1 MSMHAYASKLCRSTQ
16 CCEKSWWASISV
28 YQVLTSTGGCQFTN
42 SAASFPW
49 EPQIL
54 ICVGVWSRMAHI
66 SILQLQFYL
75 KMWEEMQSRRTGRA
89 EFYGWEEKKKKW
101 YTRFFSFFF
110 LTKFES
116 GIKRKGRLNEC
127 VCECERQRHCIWR
140 IKKRKSPNFFFSDD
154 FFEHGPYCSE
164 PMGADWSKKEIV
176 IMIKIESLKFYY
188 SYKYNLPLFKNRFC
202 HLFIKPASFQVF
214 KVLSVPF
221 INRGIYF

>member
-1 MSMHAYASKLCRSTQ
+1 MLWKILMSL
-16 CCEKSWWASISV
+16 
-28 YQVLTSTGGCQFTN
+28 
-42 SAASFPW
+42 
-49 EPQIL
+49 
-54 ICVGVWSRMAHI
+54 HI
-66 SILQLQFYL
+66 SISSVDQHRRVPIHQLCSLVSMGTTDPYL
-75 KMWEEMQSRRTGRA
+75 CWGLKQNGSYFHTSTTVLHKMWEEMQSRRTGRA

-101 YTRFFSFFF
+101 YTCFFSSFFIQIWDRE
-110 LTKFES
+110 KE
-116 GIKRKGRLNEC
+116 KGKTEWMC

-140 IKKRKSPNFFFSDD
+140 IKRRKSPNFFFSDD
-154 FFEHGPYCSE
+154 FFEHGPYCSG

>member
-75 KMWEEMQSRRTGRA
+75 KMWEEMQSRRIERA
-89 EFYGWEEKKKKW
+89 EFYGWEEKKKW
-101 YTRFFSFFF
+101 YTRFFFFFF

-127 VCECERQRHCIWR
+127 VWETTTLYLKNKE
-140 IKKRKSPNFFFSDD
+140 KKKSQLFLFRWFLWAWALLQWT
-154 FFEHGPYCSE
+154 HGCR
-164 PMGADWSKKEIV
+164 
-176 IMIKIESLKFYY
+176 LK
-188 SYKYNLPLFKNRFC
+188 
-202 HLFIKPASFQVF
+202 
-214 KVLSVPF
+214 
-221 INRGIYF
+221 

>member
-110 LTKFES
+110 LNQIWDRDKE
-116 GIKRKGRLNEC
+116 KGKTEWMCVWVWETTTLYLKNKEKKKSQLFLFRWFLWARALLQWTHGCRL
-127 VCECERQRHCIWR
+127 
-140 IKKRKSPNFFFSDD
+140 K
-154 FFEHGPYCSE
+154 
-164 PMGADWSKKEIV
+164 
-176 IMIKIESLKFYY
+176 
-188 SYKYNLPLFKNRFC
+188 
-202 HLFIKPASFQVF
+202 
-214 KVLSVPF
+214 
-221 INRGIYF
+221 